1 MKTNWPTFDESMKL
15 SLEYNNSR
23 TYQNRWDILIE
34 RYNLIKNTSLQE
46 AKIPKII
53 HQVWIGGNMPQREQV
68 MCAQVKRF
76 AQENNWEYFLWT
88 ENDITQLSEFKNIH
102 EYNNTPNNGQ
112 KSDIIRSQILYER
125 GGVYLDTDFI
135 LQKMFDDLL
144 DLDFFCGVAYD
155 GFPSL
160 FNGLIGTTPGN
171 PVIADMLNLDMK
183 VGYSDGMDIINTT
196 GPYLTTRKV
205 FKHIDN
211 FTNILVLP
219 VSFFY
224 PFPNTDINKQPDYR
238 VYLQPET
245 IACHVW
251 SGSWM

>member
-1 MKTNWPTFDESMKL
+1 MRNNWPTFDESMTL

-23 TYQNRWDILIE
+23 TYQNRWDILIQ
-34 RYNLIKNTSLQE
+34 RYNLIKDTPLQQ

-53 HQVWIGGNMPQREQV
+53 HQVWIGGNMPQREQEL
-68 MCAQVKRF
+68 CNQVKNF
-76 AQENNWEYFLWT
+76 AQLNNWEYFLWT
-88 ENDITQLSEFKNIH
+88 EDDICQLSEFKNID
-102 EYNNTPNNGQ
+102 EFNSTPNNGQ

-135 LQKMFDDLL
+135 LLKTFDDLL

-155 GFPSL
+155 GAPSL
-160 FNGLIGTTPGN
+160 FNGLIGTTPRN
-171 PVIADMLNLDMK
+171 TIIADMLNLDMNI
-183 VGYSDGMDIINTT
+183 GYSDGMDIINTT

-205 FKHIDN
+205 FKHIEN
-211 FTNILVLP
+211 FNNMLVLP

-224 PFPNTDINKQPDYR
+224 PFPNTDINKQPDYKA
-238 VYLQPET
+238 YLRPET
-245 IACHVW
+245 IACHIW